1 MVERVPRKRGV
12 IHLDIDLEI
21 LIEAVMAQET
31 DHRLGI
37 VIVLVLGRLHRF
49 RLDQE
54 GSFETV
60 FTGVIARHREHHR
73 QMVLLAFH
81 VGIEQRHIPLAAAPK
96 DIILAAERDR
106 CVDCVLDLRAGISH
120 CRKIGI
126 GRSAVHITCIT
137 ENVRSTP
144 KQLHAGLLLFL
155 FGILDDRLQVFLIAG
170 HIARLAHEIDI
181 VEAIIQG
188 TDFYEKVE
196 RRIHLGFGL
205 LDRIADTAPRE
216 KVRRTAERIAPVG
229 TERMPVG
236 NRKAQLFLHGFASD
250 YAVCIIPV
258 KRQRI
263 FRIRAFVLD
272 FGDL

>member
-1 MVERVPRKRGV
+1 MKRSSISVELRRVLASKLIPPVLRPALAQNHQHRLDRLLQVVGKLVGIPAVLRIPAVRIDAAQHACIRCALQLMVERVPRKRGV

-126 GRSAVHITCIT
+126 VARRSYNVH
-137 ENVRSTP
+137 
-144 KQLHAGLLLFL
+144 
-155 FGILDDRLQVFLIAG
+155 
-170 HIARLAHEIDI
+170 
-181 VEAIIQG
+181 
-188 TDFYEKVE
+188 Y
-196 RRIHLGFGL
+196 
-205 LDRIADTAPRE
+205 
-216 KVRRTAERIAPVG
+216 
-229 TERMPVG
+229 
-236 NRKAQLFLHGFASD
+236 
-250 YAVCIIPV
+250 
-258 KRQRI
+258 
-263 FRIRAFVLD
+263 
-272 FGDL
+272 